1 MYLSALSNVREAVIP
16 NGRMTAAGSDAYQ
29 KVLLQTGHLKEQVAF
44 DAVFTNQYLPDLNPH
59 AAKDK
64 EISMGAIEDKIKAM
78 GYTLPEP
85 FKFPKPNR
93 TGCVVVGSIVFVSGH
108 GRYNG
113 PTPGIKTVGKLGR
126 DLTIEEGYATAR
138 ARRAIDPVEPQ
149 AGARRSRPHQA
160 HRAAMGMVNV
170 APGFDRMPEVI
181 DGASDFFYELLGPK
195 NGQHARTAV
204 GLAELPHGIPVEIN
218 GEFELKT

>member
-1 MYLSALSNVREAVIP
+1 MSALEEKLRQ
-16 NGRMTAAGSDAYQ
+16 MGS
-29 KVLLQTGHLKEQVAF
+29 
-44 DAVFTNQYLPDLNPH
+44 
-59 AAKDK
+59 
-64 EISMGAIEDKIKAM
+64 
-78 GYTLPEP
+78 TLPEP

-126 DLTIEEGYATAR
+126 DLTIDEGYAAAR
-138 ARRAIDPVEPQ
+138 LVALSILSSLKQELGDLDRVKRIV
-149 AGARRSRPHQA
+149 RLL
-160 HRAAMGMVNV
+160 GMVNV

-181 DGASDFFYELLGPK
+181 DGASDFFYELLGPQ
-195 NGQHARTAV
+195 NGRHARTAV

-218 GEFELKT
+218 GEFELRS

>member
-1 MYLSALSNVREAVIP
+1 
-16 NGRMTAAGSDAYQ
+16 
-29 KVLLQTGHLKEQVAF
+29 
-44 DAVFTNQYLPDLNPH
+44 
-59 AAKDK
+59 
-64 EISMGAIEDKIKAM
+64 MGAIEDKIKAT
-78 GYTLPEP
+78 GHTLPEP

-138 ARRAIDPVEPQ
+138 L
-149 AGARRSRPHQA
+149 
-160 HRAAMGMVNV
+160 AALSILSSLKQELGELERIKRIVRLMGMVNV

-218 GEFELKT
+218 GEFELHS

>member
-1 MYLSALSNVREAVIP
+1 
-16 NGRMTAAGSDAYQ
+16 
-29 KVLLQTGHLKEQVAF
+29 LK
-44 DAVFTNQYLPDLNPH
+44 LH
-59 AAKDK
+59 AAKDQ
-64 EISMGAIEDKIKAM
+64 EIPMGAIEDKIKAM
-78 GYTLPEP
+78 GHTLPEP

-138 ARRAIDPVEPQ
+138 L
-149 AGARRSRPHQA
+149 
-160 HRAAMGMVNV
+160 AALSILSSLKQELGELERIKRIVRLMGMVNV

-218 GEFELKT
+218 GEFELHS